1 MSVNPQGAVWCFGD
15 HINTDLIQPL
25 HSMLRPLP
33 EQKQHVFEAN
43 RPGWAAQVRPGD
55 IIVAGAN
62 FGTGSS
68 RPAPRVLAALGIGG
82 LIADSINGLFFR
94 NCVNYGF
101 PAVECPGVSEIFRE
115 GDEATF
121 DLETGEVVNRTSGV
135 SVRGRP
141 WARDLLPIL
150 EAGGLLEQ
158 LHAEGLLLID
168 TTR

>member
-1 MSVNPQGAVWCFGD
+1 MSVRAHGRVWCFGD

-25 HSMLRPLP
+25 HAMLRPLP
-33 EQKQHVFEAN
+33 EQTHHVFEAN

-68 RPAPRVLAALGIGG
+68 RPAPRVLAALGVGG

-101 PAVECPGVSEIFRE
+101 PAVECPGASASFDE
-115 GDEATF
+115 GEEAAF
-121 DLETGEVVNRTSGV
+121 DVETGEVVNQTRGLTLQ
-135 SVRGRP
+135 GRP
-141 WARDLLPIL
+141 WTRDLLPIL
-150 EAGGLLEQ
+150 KAGGLLEQ
-158 LHAEGLLLID
+158 LHAEGLLLTD